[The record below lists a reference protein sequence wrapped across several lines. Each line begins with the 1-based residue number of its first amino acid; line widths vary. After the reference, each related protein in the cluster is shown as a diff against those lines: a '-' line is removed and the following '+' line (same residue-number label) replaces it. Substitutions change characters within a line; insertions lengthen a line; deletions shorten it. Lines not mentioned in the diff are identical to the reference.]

1 MFQVLSFIRY
11 WLLKTDEHSLHS
23 PSIFQLYTEVIKNGH
38 KTLLDE
44 VEVLRRRL
52 VKNSSQVEVTDFGAG
67 SRVNQTNYRTLGE
80 IAKNASTPASF
91 SALLRQFIL
100 HFQYQSVLELGTSLG
115 LNTLYLSEPENVKVT
130 TFEGDPTIARQ
141 AENHFQQFDR
151 KNIRLIQGNID
162 ETLPNYLNGVD
173 QIDLAYIDANHR
185 FEPTVRYF
193 EQVLSKTQDHGLI
206 VLDDIH
212 WSKEMNQAW
221 TAIQKH
227 PKVQVSI
234 DLFEAGLLLF
244 DPKLT
249 KADYTLHFN
258 F

>member
-1 MFQVLSFIRY
+1 MFQVLSFIKY

-38 KTLLDE
+38 KNLLEE
-44 VEVLRRRL
+44 VEGLRRRL
-52 VKNSSQVEVTDFGAG
+52 IKDSSQIEVTDFGAG

-91 SALLRQFIL
+91 SALLRQLIL
-100 HFQYQSVLELGTSLG
+100 HFQYKSILELGTSLG

-130 TFEGDPTIARQ
+130 TFEGDPTIAQQ

-162 ETLPNYLNGVD
+162 ETLANYLNGVD
-173 QIDLAYIDANHR
+173 RIDLAYIDANHR
-185 FEPTVRYF
+185 FEPTMSYF

-212 WSKEMNQAW
+212 WSKEMNRAW

-227 PKVQVSI
+227 PRVQVSI